1 MTIDEKIFEESEG
14 EGITVE
20 HGHEHESS
28 PDNARILVVGR
39 HVDCGGKHS

>member
-28 PDNARILVVGR
+28 PDNARILAVSG
-39 HVDCGGKHS
+39 HIACGGKYF